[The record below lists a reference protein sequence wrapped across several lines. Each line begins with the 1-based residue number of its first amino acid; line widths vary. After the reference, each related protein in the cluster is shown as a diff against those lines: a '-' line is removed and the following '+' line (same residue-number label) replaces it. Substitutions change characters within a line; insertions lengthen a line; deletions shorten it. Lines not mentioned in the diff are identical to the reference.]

1 MIEVEVDIAGAIKRD
16 EKGRVIASDGWPI
29 SGCGTVGETIAVS
42 GLSRSKIYNMIDAGE
57 LETKRFG
64 KSLRIT
70 WASIRQTFLSSE
82 VAR

>member
-1 MIEVEVDIAGAIKRD
+1 MTETDIQRD
-16 EKGRVIASDGWPI
+16 EKGRVIAPDGWPV
-29 SGCGTVGETIAVS
+29 SGCATITEAIAVS
-42 GLSRSKIYNMIDAGE
+42 SLSRSKLYNMIDAGE

-64 KSLRIT
+64 KSRRIT